1 MCMGVEESHV
11 AQSDEE
17 RTKRTPLAKHRQR
30 DAVSG
35 RRAAAARYKAAEVR
49 AVNAARRRAAAAARL
64 VMRPWRALRRFGFQ
78 QVTVMFIPHSERRVA
93 SLQLSM
99 FGLLFTG
106 GLLAAVLAVFI
117 SLSTDFTRTHER
129 FLAASRSLAASET
142 TVEGIDDEV
151 KELRRAA
158 TEFRRS
164 LESVLNV
171 VGADA
176 ARGDRTGG
184 AGADLASFVSE
195 APAIP
200 SEVRSLTELRSLRRY
215 LEGAGGPLRE
225 IESALLAQRELL
237 VDIPSRWPVQD
248 GKGYITADFGPGI
261 HPFTGRWYIH
271 KGVDI
276 AWMRGT
282 EVVATANGKV
292 QRVAYEPY
300 NLGHFV
306 VIKHK
311 YGFVTVYG
319 HLNQKPLV
327 APGQQVGRGTVVGYL
342 GSTGFSTGP
351 HLHYEVRIAEQVVNP
366 RQFLSIVASSRGGA
380 AAR

>member
-1 MCMGVEESHV
+1 MSSPQHSSP
-11 AQSDEE
+11 AQ
-17 RTKRTPLAKHRQR
+17 AG
-30 DAVSG
+30 G
-35 RRAAAARYKAAEVR
+35 RRAAAARYKAAEAR
-49 AVNAARRRAAAAARL
+49 AVDAARRRAAGVARF

-78 QVTVMFIPHSERRVA
+78 KVTVMLIPHSERRVVN
-93 SLQLSM
+93 LQLSM

-117 SLSTDFTRTHER
+117 ALSTDFTSTHER
-129 FLAASRSLAASET
+129 LLAASRSLAASET
-142 TVEGIDDEV
+142 TVDGIDDEV
-151 KELRRAA
+151 KDLQRAA

-164 LESVLNV
+164 LESVLDV
-171 VGADA
+171 VAADA
-176 ARGDRTGG
+176 ARGYPTGG
-184 AGADLASFVSE
+184 AGAELAAFVSE
-195 APAIP
+195 SPAVP
-200 SEVRSLTELRSLRRY
+200 NEVHSLTELRSLRRY

-327 APGQQVGRGTVVGYL
+327 APGQQVGRGSVVGYL
-342 GSTGFSTGP
+342 GSTGYSTGP